1 MAVLWKYRSRQ
12 YIERWPFVR
21 ITRLEYGFPNHLWF
35 QCFEEGFN
43 HGIILAIAF
52 ARDNEHD
59 IIFLR
64 LCLIIKRTILV
75 PVIGM
80 MDQAF
85 WRSQHC
91 YSFLER
97 LKRQL
102 TESKITDDPADETMR
117 VQVNNY
123 RKIQPCFARPYIYIC
138 QPLFP
143 IRFCCRK
150 IVYDKAGRSR
160 KAMMAVFLKW
170 CFRRACILFSR
181 LRRANRRRPTEPP
194 WSCNSRAMRGLP

>member
-21 ITRLEYGFPNHLWF
+21 ITRLEYGSPNHLWF

-123 RKIQPCFARPYIYIC
+123 RKIQPCFACPYIYIYVSPYFRLGSVAAKSC
-138 QPLFP
+138 TIRLGAVGKLWWLSSWNNVLGVRAFCSHASGGQTGEGRQSPL
-143 IRFCCRK
+143 
-150 IVYDKAGRSR
+150 
-160 KAMMAVFLKW
+160 
-170 CFRRACILFSR
+170 IL
-181 LRRANRRRPTEPP
+181 
-194 WSCNSRAMRGLP
+194 